1 MEAAYYICIEEYMRN
16 DKQVPN
22 FVRNREAKPRQYRD
36 FYRLHSRSVS
46 RRSRGIPEI
55 QMVLLEK
62 QTRSLEDFSIYC
74 AMEFPLII
82 FID

>member
-1 MEAAYYICIEEYMRN
+1 MRN

-36 FYRLHSRSVS
+36 SYRLHSRSVS

-62 QTRSLEDFSIYC
+62 QTRT
-74 AMEFPLII
+74 FP
-82 FID
+82 FIALWNSR